1 MARDGNPNIIAFDD
15 AKRMASVYGQPPVRS
30 RYAADDRAFAGA
42 GEQRRAPRVPSW
54 YEPADAARSVV
65 RDVSD
70 DARFSSQ
77 RASSHRSFDASD
89 GRAAAAASARVDAFS
104 RDIDFAVPDDDI
116 FEQAAPRAA
125 LECYDPSGA
134 KEGFYSS
141 RLARREEGR
150 AARAKRKAERLFFR
164 QFGSDEPA
172 EPTSRA
178 ALYKGEMGRSHRRA
192 FSDLNNA
199 AKSGSSSAAYSGAR
213 PSRLSRRFASPLIVA
228 MLVIAFVIGS
238 AAFLY
243 PTARQY
249 YVESR
254 EEARLQAEYD
264 AIAARNH
271 IIEER
276 IDHLKT
282 DEGIE
287 DAARA
292 ELGWVHEGE
301 TAGIVQGLGQG
312 ISSAAIADI
321 EAQVKS
327 GSVPA
332 PETWYSPFLD
342 MVFGYVDPATVVP
355 ENTDVSNVSDVSAP
369 VQEGRS

>member
-30 RYAADDRAFAGA
+30 RYAADDRVFANA
-42 GEQRRAPRVPSW
+42 RAPRRAARVPSW
-54 YEPADAARSVV
+54 YEPADAAR
-65 RDVSD
+65 DASD
-70 DARFSSQ
+70 AARFSS
-77 RASSHRSFDASD
+77 SHRSLDASD
-89 GRAAAAASARVDAFS
+89 GRFDAASVRAVAPS
-104 RDIDFAVPDDDI
+104 CDIDFAVPDDDI
-116 FEQAAPRAA
+116 FEQSAPRAA
-125 LECYDPSGA
+125 VECYDPSGA

-150 AARAKRKAERLFFR
+150 AARVKRKAERLFSR
-164 QFGSDEPA
+164 QFGSDAPV

-199 AKSGSSSAAYSGAR
+199 AKSGSSAAAYSGVRA
-213 PSRLSRRFASPLIVA
+213 SRLPRRAASPLIA
-228 MLVIAFVIGS
+228 AILVVAFVMGS

-301 TAGIVQGLGQG
+301 TAGVVQGLGQG

-321 EAQVKS
+321 EAQVKG

-342 MVFGYVDPATVVP
+342 TVFGYVDPATVVP
-355 ENTDVSNVSDVSAP
+355 ENTDVSNVNDVSAP
-369 VQEGRS
+369 A